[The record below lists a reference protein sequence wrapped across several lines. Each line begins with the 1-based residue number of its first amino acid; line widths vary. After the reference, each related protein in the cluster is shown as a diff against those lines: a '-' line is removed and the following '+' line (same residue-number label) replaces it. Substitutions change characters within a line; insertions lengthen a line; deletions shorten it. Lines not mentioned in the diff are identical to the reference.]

1 MALCRPPP
9 SHRLGA
15 QVPRCASFHAIS
27 CNPFMQPLLL
37 FLPSP
42 APQAHLA
49 YNQLPT
55 ENAALLDELVAARHE
70 MAGLMGF
77 PSFAH
82 YKVGAGGCTQSWL

>member
-1 MALCRPPP
+1 MAPFRPTT
-9 SHRLGA
+9 
-15 QVPRCASFHAIS
+15 
-27 CNPFMQPLLL
+27 QPLLL
-37 FLPSP
+37 PLPPP

-55 ENAALLDELVAARHE
+55 ENATLLDELVAARHE

-82 YKVGAGGCTQSWL
+82 YKVGVEGCILGWLWA